1 MIYFHR
7 SVTTDRFSGIDRTE
21 AICLNK
27 KERIFDYFKC
37 IALKIFAMNGS
48 KVTSLVK
55 DYREW
60 VQKRIFSKLLM
71 DHTLF
76 EKFILNESLK
86 QKVGRLFIFK

>member
-1 MIYFHR
+1 
-7 SVTTDRFSGIDRTE
+7 
-21 AICLNK
+21 
-27 KERIFDYFKC
+27 
-37 IALKIFAMNGS
+37 MNGRE
-48 KVTSLVK
+48 VTSLVK

-71 DHTLF
+71 DHALF